1 MPLRIPPPPP
11 VPTSETYDILP
22 KVLLH
27 TSAHYRAMVW
37 RENSGLYWAPTA
49 TGWRRVRASTPGC
62 ADIVGLVALS
72 VPKLYSLGIPT
83 IGAFLG
89 VETKTLTGKALDSQ
103 LEFQSGVLARGG
115 LYTIARCPADVD
127 RALGRLVG

>member
-1 MPLRIPPPPP
+1 VSVRIPSPPPH
-11 VPTSETYDILP
+11 VESETYDILP
-22 KVLLH
+22 KVLLRA
-27 TSAHYRAMVW
+27 SAHYGAMVW

-62 ADIVGLVALS
+62 SDIVGLVALS
-72 VPKLYSLGIPT
+72 VPRLHALGIPT

-89 VETKTLTGKALDSQ
+89 VETKTLTGKARDSQ
-103 LEFQSGVLARGG
+103 LEFQSGVLDRGG
-115 LYTIARCPADVD
+115 IYTIAHCPADVD